1 MPQCQA
7 RHDIV
12 EEVEKHCRTFYI
24 RANRCGSLYD
34 DIFALI
40 GWKRQELGMLGKYI
54 GDCDYSVIGVSGDD
68 DTGGGDSLTTKN
80 LKTNRTIIVTTFFIF
95 LYYIYI

>member
-1 MPQCQA
+1 
-7 RHDIV
+7 
-12 EEVEKHCRTFYI
+12 
-24 RANRCGSLYD
+24 
-34 DIFALI
+34 
-40 GWKRQELGMLGKYI
+40 MLGKYI

-80 LKTNRTIIVTTFFIF
+80 LKINRTIIVTTFFIF

>member
-12 EEVEKHCRTFYI
+12 EEVEKHFKTFYI

-54 GDCDYSVIGVSGDD
+54 GDCDYSVIGISGDD

-80 LKTNRTIIVTTFFIF
+80 LIINRTIIVTTFFIF